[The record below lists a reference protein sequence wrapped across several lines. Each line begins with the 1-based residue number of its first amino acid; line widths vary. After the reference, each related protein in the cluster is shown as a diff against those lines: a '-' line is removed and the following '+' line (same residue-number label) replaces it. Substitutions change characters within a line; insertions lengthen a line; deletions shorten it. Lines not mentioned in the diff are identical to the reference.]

1 MVDTFSNKPQ
11 NGEKNESLAQEDT
24 VYTEDSE
31 LAYGSDDVFFDA
43 SYVFL
48 GEDDAFDEEE
58 DLFSDN
64 LSSLQGS
71 SLVTQGDDALFADL
85 GDFFLEQ
92 NDTDFD
98 TSAETLDVLLGSKSS
113 LNSVKDMF
121 SNNDTST
128 MEMAVLSDTIQGQNV
143 HEVLQEAG
151 IVKNTDGSIS
161 LGEGWT
167 AQSSTDSFTQYTHN
181 ENDTTLLVH
190 QTLIVTGC

>member
-11 NGEKNESLAQEDT
+11 NGEKNDSLAQEDN
-24 VYTEDSE
+24 D

-58 DLFSDN
+58 DFFSDN
-64 LSSLQGS
+64 LSSLQ
-71 SLVTQGDDALFADL
+71 VTSQVIPDDDALFAEL

-98 TSAETLDVLLGSKSS
+98 TSAETLDVLLGSKNS

-121 SNNDTST
+121 SNSDAST

-167 AQSSTDSFTQYTHN
+167 AQSSTDAFTQYTHN